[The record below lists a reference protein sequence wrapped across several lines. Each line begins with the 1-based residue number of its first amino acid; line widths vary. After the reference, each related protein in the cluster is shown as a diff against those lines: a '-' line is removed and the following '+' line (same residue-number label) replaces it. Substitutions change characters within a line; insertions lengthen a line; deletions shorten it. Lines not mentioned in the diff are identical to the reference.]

1 VIVIDASALAKY
13 IFKEEGWREVRKALE
28 GEAVSVDH
36 AVKEVANAIWKKC
49 AVLKLEPVD
58 VAYKRYQLLHK
69 IVREGVVALESESK
83 YLEEA
88 IKIAIENEITVYDS
102 LYIAQALELRAQLLT
117 SDAKQAQVAERLSI
131 PARYTP

>member
-49 AVLKLEPVD
+49 VVLKLEPVD

>member
-1 VIVIDASALAKY
+1 MIVIDASALAKY

-49 AVLKLEPVD
+49 VVLKLEPVD